1 MLVMVEEDGI
11 VHKSVANMD
20 AVLVREKNG
29 LQILVNGENFYSPL
43 QKWSVIIYDLKT
55 DEVVAVLGY
64 DE

>member
-1 MLVMVEEDGI
+1 MATYKEIQEY
-11 VHKSVANMD
+11 
-20 AVLVREKNG
+20 VREKNG